1 MQRTFSELT
10 RMGGTVMKN
19 QIRWLIGAA
28 VLISLQLTAPAYAA
42 GEKIKVMNPRGI
54 MPAIQR
60 VPMAQRP
67 GNLDGKT
74 IYIVD
79 TKFANTKPFVNAVR
93 DNLAARYPKTT
104 WIGVDKKGGYMLD
117 DPDLWAEIKAKGDGA
132 IVLLGH

>member
-1 MQRTFSELT
+1 MKKRIQWLFWAITVITVQLA
-10 RMGGTVMKN
+10 GTA
-19 QIRWLIGAA
+19 L
-28 VLISLQLTAPAYAA
+28 AA
-42 GEKIKVMNPRGI
+42 GEKITVMNPRGI
-54 MPAIQR
+54 MPSIQR
-60 VPMAQRP
+60 VPMAARP
-67 GNLDGKT
+67 ATLDGKT

-79 TKFANTKPFVNAVR
+79 TKFANTKHFVNAVR